1 MSAYRASASSMGGQ
15 PNRSVHGAH
24 KSARHEKP
32 PHRIYAEHDDVS
44 NDEPVAVRENEHAL
58 EPHWGVEHRLLSGRA
73 NVAVSILGVVLLIAQ
88 LIEIEDGHD
97 SNWDLAHVTDGL
109 FCIILL
115 ADFMHAL
122 IYAPNR
128 KRFLR
133 RNWWEPLASIPMI
146 DTAGHGMLAVRILRI
161 LRLLRIFKLH
171 VSIRE
176 YARDSQEFLE
186 RNRITEVGSILGLT
200 IVTGALGFF
209 YAEQGVNPNVHSFRD
224 GVWWAMVT
232 VTTIGYGDIYP
243 VTTVGRAIAVV
254 LMVIGIGTVSLF
266 TGMIAAG
273 LLRDNRCPHCGERV

>member
-15 PNRSVHGAH
+15 PNRSAHGAH
-24 KSARHEKP
+24 KSARHTKT
-32 PHRIYAEHDDVS
+32 PHRIYSEHDDVPD
-44 NDEPVAVRENEHAL
+44 DEPVAVPEHEL
-58 EPHWGVEHRLLSGRA
+58 EPHWKAEHRLLSGRA
-73 NVAVSILGVVLLIAQ
+73 NVAVSILGVVLLLAQ
-88 LIEIEDGHD
+88 LIEIEDGNE
-97 SNWDLAHVTDGL
+97 SNWDLAHVTDSI
-109 FCIILL
+109 FCIVLL

-122 IYAPNR
+122 IYAPDR
-128 KRFLR
+128 KLFLR

-146 DTAGHGMLAVRILRI
+146 DTAGHSMLVVRVLRI

-176 YARDSQEFLE
+176 YARDGQEFLE
-186 RNRITEVGSILGLT
+186 RNRINEVGSILGLT

-254 LMVIGIGTVSLF
+254 LMVVGIGTVSLF

>member
-1 MSAYRASASSMGGQ
+1 MTAYRASASSTSGQ

-24 KSARHEKP
+24 KSARHSKA
-32 PHRIYAEHDDVS
+32 PHRIYSEHDDVPDDDHAVVPGAERS
-44 NDEPVAVRENEHAL
+44 N
-58 EPHWGVEHRLLSGRA
+58 EPHWGAEHRLLGGRA
-73 NVAVSILGVVLLIAQ
+73 NVAVSILGVVLLLAQ
-88 LIEIEDGHD
+88 LIEIEDGND
-97 SNWDLAHVTDGL
+97 SNWDLTHVTDGVL
-109 FCIILL
+109 CVVLL
-115 ADFMHAL
+115 ADFLHAL
-122 IYAPNR
+122 IYASDR

-161 LRLLRIFKLH
+161 LRLLRFFKLH
-171 VSIRE
+171 VSLRE
-176 YARDSQEFLE
+176 YARNGQDFLE
-186 RNRITEVGSILGLT
+186 RNRINEVGSILGLT

-243 VTTVGRAIAVV
+243 VTTVGRGIAVI
-254 LMVIGIGTVSLF
+254 LMVVGIGTVSLF

-273 LLRDNRCPHCGERV
+273 FLRDNRCPHCGERV